1 MKNKYSSIFSN
12 MFLLIISII
21 AIIIGWFIANESYWI
36 ILNCLVDDFRST
48 VASSV
53 WIMYVLFIVSWVNF
67 CIMIYNNLIEGIK
80 PKRYIASLND
90 PKCFKAR
97 DLGII
102 KRTKQKKKEKRGEK

>member
-36 ILNCLVDDFRST
+36 ILNYPLEPLPDCCSDGSCYCLVDDFRSS
-48 VASSV
+48 VASIV
-53 WIMYVLFIVSWVNF
+53 WIMYVLFIGLICFF

-80 PKRYIASLND
+80 KLS
-90 PKCFKAR
+90 
-97 DLGII
+97 
-102 KRTKQKKKEKRGEK
+102 RGEK